1 MGAMTHTALGIS
13 VYPTVVEEPG
23 MSGIMTGFQGNRS

>member
-1 MGAMTHTALGIS
+1 MGAMTPTALGIS

-23 MSGIMTGFQGNRS
+23 MGGIMTGFQGNDS

>member
-1 MGAMTHTALGIS
+1 MGAMTHTAWGIS